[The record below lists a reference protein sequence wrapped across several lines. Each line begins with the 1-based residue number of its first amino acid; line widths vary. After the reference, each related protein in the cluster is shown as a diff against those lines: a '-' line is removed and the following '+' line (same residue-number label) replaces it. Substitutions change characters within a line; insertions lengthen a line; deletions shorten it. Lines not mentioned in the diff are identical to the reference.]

1 MEKSKVED
9 SGVLT
14 FKGRPILAGDVE
26 GEAVVSHRG
35 FNTYASFST
44 SMLTNAE
51 VAICSDRSNAGL
63 HGKELTGKILCVP
76 KTIGSTS
83 SGAVWQRIVQMGI
96 APKAVLFSGQIDS
109 LATGGLI
116 VADVWTDKR
125 IITID
130 NLGDEFLEFV
140 QDGDRIEIKLD
151 GTVSITERIADLSE

>member
-1 MEKSKVED
+1 MEKSQVEV
-9 SGVLT
+9 SGVST
-14 FKGRPILAGDVE
+14 FKGRAILPGDME

-44 SMLTNAE
+44 SMLTKTK
-51 VAICSDRSNAGL
+51 VAICADRNNAEL

-83 SGAVWQRIVQMGI
+83 SGAVWERIVKLGI

-109 LATGGLI
+109 LAAGGLI

-125 IITID
+125 IIAID
-130 NLGDEFLEFV
+130 NLGNDFLEFV

-151 GTVSITERIADLSE
+151 GTVSITKRKSQLS